1 MQKNAKRLASEL
13 LSRSYDLVTGG
24 TDNHLVLWDL
34 RKLELSGNKMEK
46 LYELASISVNKNA
59 VYGDTSALVPGGVR
73 LGVPALTSRGFK
85 EEDMV
90 QVVEFLDRG
99 IKIAK
104 KIQEKVGKQMKD
116 FEPAL
121 KSDEEVKKL
130 REDVEAFSKNFPIPG
145 L

>member
-1 MQKNAKRLASEL
+1 MNLGVAVALKEAASAEYTEYATQVQKNAKRLGEEL
-13 LSRSYDLVTGG
+13 TKLNYDLVTGG

-85 EEDMV
+85 EVDMV
-90 QVVEFLDRG
+90 TVVGFLDRG
-99 IKIAK
+99 IKIAQS
-104 KIQEKVGKQMKD
+104 IQ
-116 FEPAL
+116 
-121 KSDEEVKKL
+121 VKKNL
-130 REDVEAFSKNFPIPG
+130 
-145 L
+145 